1 MIISSSLKCLQQK
14 VLYEILYSKLIKK
27 KWWDIVDSPDQEMVN
42 LSKSVKSEG
51 LKALLESKWP

>member
-51 LKALLESKWP
+51 LKALLERKWP